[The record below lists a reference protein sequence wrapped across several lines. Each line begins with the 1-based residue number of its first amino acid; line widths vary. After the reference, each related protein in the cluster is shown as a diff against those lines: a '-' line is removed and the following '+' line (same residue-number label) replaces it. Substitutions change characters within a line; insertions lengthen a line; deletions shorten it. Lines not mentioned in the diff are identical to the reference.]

1 MTLLDIL
8 APTACIGCHRLGK
21 PLCLACANT
30 VPIAIEALEIGLHGW
45 CATRYNAL
53 AANIVNE
60 VKERGRTELA
70 SWMAAAFDSLEL
82 PEDLTVVAVPSRAE
96 SWRKRG
102 FVPAEE
108 FAKRL
113 AARHRLRFK
122 PGALTL
128 TRATRDQADLT
139 RAERLENLTGA
150 MRANSLSGRIL
161 IVDDIVTTGSSIREA
176 SRALAEAGAEVFGFI
191 TFAQTQRENYAPA
204 NFRA

>member
-70 SWMAAAFDSLEL
+70 SWMAAAFDSLDL

-139 RAERLENLTGA
+139 RAERLENLSGA
-150 MRANSLSGRIL
+150 MRASAVSGWVL
-161 IVDDIVTTGSSIREA
+161 IIDDIVTTGSSLREA
-176 SRALAEAGAEVFGFI
+176 ARALESSGAEVFGFI